1 MDAEKHVVQS
11 SDLMTHTGIIKT
23 LLNLLLLCRFKTFKQ
38 LELHIR
44 ISRYTIAGMINATDF
59 YKTLSDSTRLRCLFL
74 LSQCK
79 SLCVCDF
86 MEILE
91 APQSRISRHF
101 KYLRDAG
108 LVTDERKDQWVY
120 YRLNPDLAPLW
131 RDMLKQNMKH
141 LREQQPF
148 QNDLARLKVYQKMGC
163 C

>member
-1 MDAEKHVVQS
+1 
-11 SDLMTHTGIIKT
+11 
-23 LLNLLLLCRFKTFKQ
+23 
-38 LELHIR
+38 
-44 ISRYTIAGMINATDF
+44 MINATDF
-59 YKTLSDSTRLRCLFL
+59 YKTLSDATRLRCLFL

-108 LVTDERKDQWVY
+108 LVLDERKDQWVY